1 MWPGL
6 TSQRWLGNR
15 LWRALLKS
23 GGSLQALASRSRL
36 AEVKLPP
43 VMCVVNTSGNVFLI
57 STWLPTEAQSKGG
70 MSVEGLARSS
80 VITVCFMGVRK
91 FDSNDSATGRIASE
105 KLFG

>member
-36 AEVKLPP
+36 VEVKLPP
-43 VMCVVNTSGNVFLI
+43 VIYVVNTSGNVFLI

-70 MSVEGLARSS
+70 MSV
-80 VITVCFMGVRK
+80 
-91 FDSNDSATGRIASE
+91 GRVGSLQRDYRVFYGRPEIRLE
-105 KLFG
+105 